1 MDMSDQPIIIH
12 EFSGA
17 NWRDGDN
24 QRWDNFV
31 HAHADGTF
39 FHLSGWFRVLRDGLG
54 HKPWY
59 LMATQAGNVVGV
71 LPLAQVK
78 SLLFGHHLSGLPFCV
93 YGGPLAAN
101 ESIETALLLAAKKL
115 AQQQEVDDLEI
126 RSAKPFLSEKSGEWL
141 QKDLYFTF
149 RRALS
154 DDSEVNLKAI
164 PRKQRAMVR
173 KAVAANL
180 HHTIDTDW
188 QDFLYCYDTSVR
200 NLGTPAFP
208 RTYFKVL
215 KEVFGAY
222 IDILTVRL
230 DQQPISSVLSFYYKD
245 EVLPYY
251 GGGNERAR
259 VLAANDYMY
268 WQLME
273 HAREKG
279 VKTFDFGRSKQGTG
293 AFAFK
298 KNWGFEPQALPY
310 HYHLVRAK
318 SMPEINPNNPKYALL
333 ITVWKKLP
341 LSVSRMLGPLISRYV
356 G

>member
-17 NWRDGDN
+17 DWQDADR

-31 HAHADGTF
+31 HAHADGSF
-39 FHLSGWFRVLRDGLG
+39 FHLSGWYRVLRDGLG

-59 LMATQAGNVVGV
+59 LMATQGGQIVGV
-71 LPLAQVK
+71 LPLAEVK
-78 SLLFGHHLSGLPFCV
+78 SFLFGHHLSALPFCV
-93 YGGPLAAN
+93 YGGPLASN
-101 ESIETALLLAAKKL
+101 EAVESQLLLAAKML
-115 AQQQEVDDLEI
+115 AKQQAVDDLEI
-126 RSAKPFLSEKSGEWL
+126 RVRKPLPPGSEGEWL

-154 DDSEVNLKAI
+154 EDSETNLKAI

-173 KAVAANL
+173 KAIAADL
-180 HHTIDTDW
+180 QFTIDTDW

-208 RTYFKVL
+208 RSYFKVL
-215 KEVFGAY
+215 KEVFADY
-222 IDILTVRL
+222 IDILTVRSGK
-230 DQQPISSVLSFYYKD
+230 QPISSVLSFYYKD

-273 HAREKG
+273 HARQKG
-279 VKTFDFGRSKQGTG
+279 MRVFDFGRSKEGTG
-293 AFAFK
+293 AYAFK

-310 HYHLVRAK
+310 QYHLVRAQA
-318 SMPEINPNNPKYALL
+318 MPEINPNNPKYALL
-333 ITVWKKLP
+333 ISVWKKLP
-341 LSVSRMLGPLISRYV
+341 LSVSRVLGPFISRYV